1 MHPHGT
7 LPRMP
12 TFVVTATPQ
21 RSTDA
26 LAVTNEILA
35 QGSHSVIVDT
45 VTLSGA
51 QLTEPAFLA
60 AIRRQEQAIESS
72 GAVAYLALPVC
83 SCTQDGA
90 YVREGDVWAGLGEPV
105 GLPVVM
111 AREVIETGLT
121 DAGPLKISV
130 LHWEVPSFSTP
141 LSIDVRIRNYV
152 EDHEGERHAV

>member
-1 MHPHGT
+1 
-7 LPRMP
+7 MP
-12 TFVVTATPQ
+12 TFVVTAIPQ

-26 LAVTNEILA
+26 LAVSNEILA

-60 AIRRQEQAIESS
+60 AIRRQESAIETS
-72 GAVAYLALPVC
+72 GAIAYLALPVC

-105 GLPVVM
+105 ELPVFM

-121 DAGPLKISV
+121 DAGTIKISV
-130 LHWEVPSFSTP
+130 LRWKVPSFSTP
-141 LSIDVRIRNYV
+141 LDISVRIRNFV
-152 EDHEGERHAV
+152 EDHEGEKYANRGL